1 MIFPHEPVTIQEAER
16 VEIDGKRFYQSPN
29 TKEYY
34 PSITTALRGFKKDIL
49 EKWVARVGETEAERV
64 RNKASYRGDSI
75 HALCESYL
83 ENRLDLTGVP
93 SHFKTIFNEAKMVL
107 DQHVTT
113 VYGIEKR
120 LFSDKLKLA
129 GTADLISLWDGEL
142 AIIDFKTSRWMKS
155 AKDINNYFMQAAAY
169 AAMYY
174 ERTGL
179 TPKKIVIILC
189 SEYEGPVVYVR
200 QPGVYL
206 EMLIKY
212 LKDQKAETAFD

>member
-1 MIFPHEPVTIQEAER
+1 MIFVHEPVNIQEAER

-29 TKEYY
+29 TLEYY
-34 PSITTALRGFKKDIL
+34 PSITTALKGFKKDMIDKWIARIGEDAA
-49 EKWVARVGETEAERV
+49 EKI

-83 ENRLDLTGVP
+83 ENRLDLTGVAG
-93 SHFKTIFNEAKMVL
+93 HFKTIFNEAKIVL
-107 DQHVTT
+107 DKHVGTI
-113 VYGIEKR
+113 YGIEKR

-129 GTADLISLWDGEL
+129 GTADLISMWDGEL
-142 AIIDFKTSRWMKS
+142 AVIDFKTSRWMKS
-155 AKDINNYFMQAAAY
+155 AKDIDNYFMQAAGY

-206 EMLIKY
+206 DMLVKY
-212 LKDQKAETAFD
+212 MKNMQTETAFG